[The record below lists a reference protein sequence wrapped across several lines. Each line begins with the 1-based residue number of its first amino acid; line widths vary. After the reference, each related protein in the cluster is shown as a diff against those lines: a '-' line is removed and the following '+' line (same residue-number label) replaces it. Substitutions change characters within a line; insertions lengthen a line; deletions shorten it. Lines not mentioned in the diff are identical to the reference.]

1 MFLFLSLA
9 CVENEK
15 NSGPYNV
22 GAPEIEWYVGL
33 GTNVEEHVHEG
44 LQTSDGGYIGIG
56 DTQESSTDD
65 GMGDVLIIKI
75 DSNGLLEWQERF
87 GTEGVRETGIAIVE
101 TEDGGFIAGLGLAV
115 DDKMQPALIG
125 MNASGERI
133 WTQTYPHAGYG
144 SVRGIQLLDNGDIV
158 VTGYRKALEGGYQ
171 FIVDEGE
178 GFIMKTDSEG
188 NVIWDSTLDIT
199 QGTKLRLTEDGGF
212 MVLST
217 GWIFE
222 NGEDIHAP
230 ILVKTSSEGQQEW
243 KQSYPSNGMSQ
254 AFDFDQTT
262 DGGYVLGGH
271 TTGYGNANWDCLM
284 IRTDSQGNL
293 QWAHTFGNPRGYDSA
308 FIHDECYGIRQTPDG
323 GYVMAGG
330 SGDEYDYSENTHPTG
345 SSDEWKAYV
354 IKTDLNGALEWEAI
368 YDDGP
373 DNGNNAAEYIGLTKD
388 GGYILFNDTD
398 STGEMEPNN
407 FGFMKLTPEP

>member
-1 MFLFLSLA
+1 M
-9 CVENEK
+9 
-15 NSGPYNV
+15 
-22 GAPEIEWYVGL
+22 
-33 GTNVEEHVHEG
+33 
-44 LQTSDGGYIGIG
+44 
-56 DTQESSTDD
+56 
-65 GMGDVLIIKI
+65 
-75 DSNGLLEWQERF
+75 
-87 GTEGVRETGIAIVE
+87 
-101 TEDGGFIAGLGLAV
+101 
-115 DDKMQPALIG
+115 
-125 MNASGERI
+125 
-133 WTQTYPHAGYG
+133 
-144 SVRGIQLLDNGDIV
+144 

-271 TTGYGNANWDCLM
+271 TTAM
-284 IRTDSQGNL
+284 
-293 QWAHTFGNPRGYDSA
+293 
-308 FIHDECYGIRQTPDG
+308 E
-323 GYVMAGG
+323 M
-330 SGDEYDYSENTHPTG
+330 PTG
-345 SSDEWKAYV
+345 IA
-354 IKTDLNGALEWEAI
+354 
-368 YDDGP
+368 
-373 DNGNNAAEYIGLTKD
+373 
-388 GGYILFNDTD
+388 
-398 STGEMEPNN
+398 
-407 FGFMKLTPEP
+407 